1 MLRVACSSAS
11 SSSQHSSQLMV
22 DGQTTY
28 VGLRTCTGRCRGMPC
43 HAGFEERCEP
53 APRSTANPA
62 LTPMKHLIPH
72 LANHHHILDEATI
85 RNHHYIM
92 SLSSHTPADQ
102 RRGLVTLLLFGAL
115 ECILLLYHRAEL
127 STRDISA
134 VKVATLILLV
144 LPFLIAS
151 IPTTWYTHVL
161 AVQVEKTP
169 RFRAIFSRLSLAEI
183 FFTVIIPWIQ
193 ILLVTGNA
201 YMALPHLF
209 VFQAQIVLESLILAE
224 GSDCKFALFPFT
236 AVANIYRFANI
247 YRWWM
252 NSQHIC
258 SNNESST
265 IGVLQFCCELI
276 LPSIG
281 LLLWSYSTL
290 IFIPLEWY
298 PLLTRKKW

>member
-1 MLRVACSSAS
+1 MRTRAAAE
-11 SSSQHSSQLMV
+11 HS
-22 DGQTTY
+22 
-28 VGLRTCTGRCRGMPC
+28 
-43 HAGFEERCEP
+43 
-53 APRSTANPA
+53 ANPA
-62 LTPMKHLIPH
+62 LTPPSSKHLSPH

-85 RNHHYIM
+85 RNHHHIM
-92 SLSSHTPADQ
+92 NLSPHTPAEQ
-102 RRGLVTLLLFGAL
+102 RRGLVTLLLFGVL

-144 LPFLIAS
+144 IPFLIVS
-151 IPTTWYTHVL
+151 IPTTWYAHVL
-161 AVQVEKTP
+161 AAKVEKTP

-201 YMALPHLF
+201 SMALPHLF
-209 VFQAQIVLESLILAE
+209 VFQAQIALESLILAE

-252 NSQHIC
+252 NSQQIC
-258 SNNESST
+258 SNNEST

-276 LPSIG
+276 LPSIA

-298 PLLTRKKW
+298 PLLTRKKL